1 MKTIGLIGG
10 MSWESSMEYYK
21 LINLRVNQRYGGLH
35 SGKILMNSLNFQ
47 EIDKLQQAN
56 DWDSLGK
63 KVLNVI
69 DSLECSGADFVG
81 ICTNTLHKIVPDIE
95 RESGLKIIH
104 IAHTLGK
111 TINEAGCRKIG
122 LLGTKYTMKEDFYK
136 KILTEDYNIE
146 TLVPEEREINELNNI
161 IFDELCKGIFS
172 YSSRKI
178 INETINK
185 LLKNDIDGIVLGCTE
200 LPILINPN
208 YFNVPVFDTL
218 KIHAEALAD
227 LSMED

>member
-35 SGKILMNSLNFQ
+35 SGKILMNSLNFD

-63 KVLNVI
+63 KILNVI
-69 DSLECSGADFVG
+69 DSLECSGADFIG

-95 RESGLKIIH
+95 KESGLKIIH

-111 TINEAGCRKIG
+111 CINESGCKRIG
-122 LLGTKYTMKEDFYK
+122 LLGTRYTMKEDFYK
-136 KILTEDYNIE
+136 KILTENYDID
-146 TLVPEEREINELNNI
+146 TVIPEEKEIDQLNNI

-178 INETINK
+178 INETINR
-185 LLKNDIDGIVLGCTE
+185 LLERNIDGIVLGCTE

-227 LSMED
+227 FAMED